1 MKPRTK
7 KRAKIIFLMVVMVI
21 LIGSFTLIDYSDLSW
36 ANNSGMYWTIIAML
50 IVVFGTAYSL
60 IFEKE

>member
-7 KRAKIIFLMVVMVI
+7 KRAKIIYLMVVMVI
-21 LIGSFTLIDYSDLSW
+21 LIGSFTQIDYSDLSW

>member
-7 KRAKIIFLMVVMVI
+7 KRAKIIFLTVVMVI
-21 LIGSFTLIDYSDLSW
+21 LIGSFTQIDYSDLSW

>member
-1 MKPRTK
+1 M
-7 KRAKIIFLMVVMVI
+7 AVLVI

-50 IVVFGTAYSL
+50 IVVFGTVYSL

>member
-1 MKPRTK
+1 MKRT
-7 KRAKIIFLMVVMVI
+7 KIIFLMVVMVI
-21 LIGSFTLIDYSDLSW
+21 LIGSLTQIDYSDLSW

>member
-7 KRAKIIFLMVVMVI
+7 KRTKIIFLIAVLVI

-36 ANNSGMYWTIIAML
+36 ANNSGMYWTIIAIL

>member
-21 LIGSFTLIDYSDLSW
+21 LIGSFTQIDYSDLSW
-36 ANNSGMYWTIIAML
+36 ANNSGMYWTIIAIL

>member
-36 ANNSGMYWTIIAML
+36 ANNSGMYWTIIAIL